1 MPPLK
6 QPKELSYLCYS
17 TFSIHC
23 AKIIRHP
30 LAADQ
35 SVDPIRRFLSDLPTS
50 ILEILGS
57 WIVQSAAGLVH
68 CLASDHADKDDK
80 VCRVPHWHRIL
91 AFGPKLIDIGWALQL
106 ALVTKSMNFPWQC
119 SSVGWASFK
128 MFRKFGATLLMWVW
142 FRERPSFL
150 ELKCR
155 GTGVRNDWPWK
166 KNT

>member
-68 CLASDHADKDDK
+68 FLASDHADKDDK
-80 VCRVPHWHRIL
+80 VCRVPH
-91 AFGPKLIDIGWALQL
+91 
-106 ALVTKSMNFPWQC
+106 
-119 SSVGWASFK
+119 
-128 MFRKFGATLLMWVW
+128 
-142 FRERPSFL
+142 
-150 ELKCR
+150 
-155 GTGVRNDWPWK
+155 
-166 KNT
+166 